1 MATAISIDA
10 KTIDGRTLEQLGRAV
25 ELRRQ
30 HLAET
35 TANAAVATMI
45 RALESIRAK
54 TRIAN
59 PKKHTGGIAVAKAPG
74 VFPGYKRD
82 GGFNR
87 RCLRV
92 GPDRKAAEY
101 HGPRKVVNIA
111 GKYLKGEHV
120 ESFLV
125 TEIHSKDPK
134 TAKPIQYYVIARTI
148 EAAREYAHKR
158 HERHVRVYAGM
169 AKRSLGQLMHQVSG
183 KNSLGIAVSARANRI
198 IKSVNRVRKD
208 LGGFSS
214 GNVSIHVLDGLNYAI
229 PAVAGGSSEVNTCV
243 QRAINGIVGQINS
256 TLARRIGAER
266 DKPFSGKLEVPFPEV
281 KGKR

>member
-1 MATAISIDA
+1 MATAITINA
-10 KTIDGRTLEQLGRAV
+10 KTIDGRTLEELGRAV
-25 ELRRQ
+25 ELRRRS
-30 HLAET
+30 LGET

-54 TRIAN
+54 TRVAN
-59 PKKHTGGIAVAKAPG
+59 PKKHTGGVAVAKAPG

-82 GGFNR
+82 GGFDR

-111 GKYLKGEHV
+111 GRYISGEHV
-120 ESFLV
+120 EAFLV

-134 TAKPIQYYVIARTI
+134 TAKPIQFYVIARSI
-148 EAAREYAHKR
+148 EDAREYAHKR

-183 KNSLGIAVSARANRI
+183 RNSLGIAVSARADRL
-198 IKSVNRVRKD
+198 IKTVNRVRKN
-208 LGGFSS
+208 LGGFDS
-214 GNVSIHVLDGLNYAI
+214 GNVAISVLDGLNYAI
-229 PAVAGGSSEVNTCV
+229 PAVTGGAPEVNSCV
-243 QRAINGIVGQINS
+243 QRAINGIVGQINT
-256 TLARRIGAER
+256 TLARRLHAER
-266 DKPFSGKLEVPFPEV
+266 DKPFAGKLKVPFPEV
-281 KGKR
+281 KGK